1 MRKVL
6 RQKLRVRQGL
16 AVLGALS
23 AAYWATRAVRK
34 DTPADPEGA
43 NDPGEAEDAGR
54 LREKLAAQSR
64 EIHRLDH
71 AMRTPIGAARAA
83 LEILESATDDHDL
96 QAEARQVIARQLA
109 RMTALTE
116 ELRELA
122 QKRPR

>member
-6 RQKLRVRQGL
+6 PQKLRVRQGL
-16 AVLGALS
+16 AALGVLS
-23 AAYWATRAVRK
+23 AAYWATRALRK
-34 DTPADPEGA
+34 NTPPADSGA
-43 NDPGEAEDAGR
+43 NETEDAGR
-54 LREKLAAQSR
+54 LRAKLAVQSR
-64 EIHRLDH
+64 ELLRLDH

-116 ELRELA
+116 ELREVA
-122 QKRPR
+122 QGHPG